1 MPSRICLASYC
12 GGAEAGGFEPPVQFP
27 VRQFSKLVVSATH
40 PHFLQTASNRFSRCK
55 YRMLFLILQTEHSE
69 SECFFVLLL
78 LIISRTGIETLSVK
92 ISIQLIMN
100 RKKIPLLLLFL
111 VFSTILSFVGYSYYS
126 LFKKPFSGDSDLKLY
141 IYSTTK
147 FDSIQPLLNQNGNS
161 FQRLLFDQLCHYKQL
176 PARLKP
182 GHYIINKGSSV
193 HQVYRLLSG
202 GLQTP
207 VTVTFNNVRTL
218 DQLAKR
224 FSEQMMGDSLTY
236 LRLLTDSTNA
246 AGFGFTLQ
254 QFPAMFLPNTYEV
267 YWTVQPQKFFER
279 MSDEYRKFW
288 NQERLAKVDK
298 LGITPIQASIIASI
312 AEEETNDRKEIGTVC
327 GLYYNRIKRGMPLQA
342 DPTVKFAMGTFEIN
356 RVLLKHLEFDSP
368 YNTYKYPGLPPG
380 PIRIP
385 EGRTIDALLNHTP
398 HNYLYMCAKED
409 FSGSHNFATTLSEH
423 NRNAARYQNALNAK
437 RIFR

>member
-1 MPSRICLASYC
+1 
-12 GGAEAGGFEPPVQFP
+12 
-27 VRQFSKLVVSATH
+27 
-40 PHFLQTASNRFSRCK
+40 
-55 YRMLFLILQTEHSE
+55 MLFLILQTEHSE

-78 LIISRTGIETLSVK
+78 LIFSKTRIEILYTHEV
-92 ISIQLIMN
+92 IQLKMN
-100 RKKIPLLLLFL
+100 RKKTLSILLLL
-111 VFSTILSFVGYSYYS
+111 VVSTTLSIAGYSYYS
-126 LFKKPFSGDSDLKLY
+126 LFKKPFSGASDLHLY
-141 IYSTTK
+141 LYPSTD
-147 FDSIQPLLNQNGNS
+147 FDSIQPLLNKNGNS
-161 FQRLLFDQLCHYKQL
+161 FQRLLFDQLCRYKQL

-182 GHYIINKGSSV
+182 GHYVIQKGSSV
-193 HQVYRLLSG
+193 YQVYRLLSG

-236 LRLLTDSTNA
+236 LHILTDSTTA

-267 YWTVQPQKFFER
+267 YWTVQPQKFLQR

-288 NQERLAKVDK
+288 NQDRLAKVEK

-312 AEEETNDRKEIGTVC
+312 AEEETNDRNEIGAVC
-327 GLYYNRIKRGMPLQA
+327 GLYYNRVKRGMPLQA

-409 FSGSHNFATTLSEH
+409 FSGSHNFASTLSEH
-423 NRNAARYQNALNAK
+423 NRNAARYQSALNTK
-437 RIFR
+437 KIFK